1 MVIRTD
7 TSTLEPI
14 TMDTPFGP
22 VTFQYS
28 KFTTTLQTEV
38 RDKRVFTI
46 GPTPVQYLGFG
57 GKPAPLSL
65 TRMPK
70 NSLHDYKEYYQL
82 FYNLSSSAQHYG
94 PNFDAMYNAA
104 KDWERHQ
111 AKLLAKEAL
120 NIPTYEITIGTGG
133 FGVETVV
140 FTKDEFR
147 NKITELEDSLETWNE
162 SYRRSP
168 STGGRRGIDLS
179 EIRMASL
186 LAEWE
191 RHVGSGPGSS
201 VEDMVRSQMSF
212 SGATTDVSIT
222 TGGVKYDIPRS
233 EIMTQTEMVRQGNEE
248 LGIPD
253 DVFIEGL
260 GGSVADVET
269 AGTEITIDEET
280 TLEDKQ
286 DDTDDW
292 ISRNLMPKA
301 RTIAIVAGAAG
312 FAYLL
317 SRKRSKRR

>member
-1 MVIRTD
+1 METVTK
-7 TSTLEPI
+7 
-14 TMDTPFGP
+14 DTPFGP

-38 RDKRVFTI
+38 RDNRVFTI

-57 GKPAPLSL
+57 GKPAPLAL

-82 FYNLSSSAQHYG
+82 FYNMSSSAQHYG

-104 KDWERHQ
+104 KNWERGQ

-168 STGGRRGIDLS
+168 STGGRRGIDLN

-191 RHVGSGPGSS
+191 
-201 VEDMVRSQMSF
+201 
-212 SGATTDVSIT
+212 
-222 TGGVKYDIPRS
+222 
-233 EIMTQTEMVRQGNEE
+233 
-248 LGIPD
+248 
-253 DVFIEGL
+253 
-260 GGSVADVET
+260 
-269 AGTEITIDEET
+269 
-280 TLEDKQ
+280 
-286 DDTDDW
+286 
-292 ISRNLMPKA
+292 
-301 RTIAIVAGAAG
+301 
-312 FAYLL
+312 
-317 SRKRSKRR
+317 

>member
-1 MVIRTD
+1 
-7 TSTLEPI
+7 
-14 TMDTPFGP
+14 
-22 VTFQYS
+22 
-28 KFTTTLQTEV
+28 
-38 RDKRVFTI
+38 
-46 GPTPVQYLGFG
+46 
-57 GKPAPLSL
+57 
-65 TRMPK
+65 MPK